1 MAIIDMQTMR
11 HINLLDRVSNVKT
24 HNCFNYNNNIVFVV
38 PEEFVSRAIG
48 RNAENLR
55 IMQNTLGRRARI
67 VRAPNGIADAENFLK
82 ELIAPGDFKS
92 LEIIDGEM
100 LITAGSMQNK
110 AGLLGREKKRL
121 DELKIIVSSMFNMHV
136 KVI

>member
-11 HINLLDRVSNVKT
+11 HINLLDRVANVKT
-24 HNCFNYNNNIVFVV
+24 HHCFNYNNNIVFVV

-48 RNAENLR
+48 RNAENLK
-55 IMQNTLGRRARI
+55 IMQNTLGKRARI
-67 VRAPNGIADAENFLK
+67 VRAPNGVGDAERFLK
-82 ELIAPGDFKS
+82 ELISPGEFKS

-100 LITAGSMQNK
+100 IITAGSMQNK

-121 DELKIIVSSMFNMHV
+121 EELKIVVSSMFNTHV